1 MSPGVPDHVID
12 RIARGVDFVSL
23 VNRYSKVQR
32 RGNRHW
38 ALCPF
43 HNEKTPSFSIDAEQG
58 LFYCFGCKEGGNVF
72 TFLQKVEGLDFG
84 QALEKL
90 AAEAGIDLKEHAGDW
105 GKAQARGQKLRQVNE
120 LAVAYYQK
128 CREKGKGGG
137 CATTYLEERGIDAES
152 IEKWRLGYA
161 PDGWDYFLKFA
172 QGRQY
177 EPEVLSKAGLVKARK
192 SGTGYIDRF
201 RNRLMFPIEDRL
213 GRAIGFGARALD
225 DDDQPKYLNSP
236 ETPLFSKGRCFYG
249 LAQARDAI
257 RSEKTAV
264 VVEGYTDV
272 IMCHQFGFTN
282 VLGVL
287 GTALTAD
294 HASTLGR
301 LCDNVILV
309 FDADEAG
316 QKSAKRSIEV
326 LLAEDLDV
334 SVASLPE
341 DMDPCDLLVNEG
353 KAAFENV
360 LEDDEDFLDFGLR
373 LAGQENDLDSVKGRT
388 AAFREVAELAV
399 STDDAARRDMIVRQ
413 LADRLGIGLSGVW
426 RSIIDQYSSS
436 RRGRGRREE
445 DPEAEQNEPRLAV
458 SQYAC
463 DLLGFLLQN
472 TEFQEEASQKVKL
485 DLLEDSEET
494 EALQHLLDICEKN
507 GEMDSQ
513 QFINLLKEPT
523 ESSLVASVLVREE
536 KVQETTER
544 TPEERFDLYMSF
556 FEQKQRE
563 REIQQLS
570 PKRMA
575 ASRAGGDP
583 ESEGQSDSSED
594 GALDDERL
602 KAYYERLKERD
613 RNKQP

>member
-12 RIARGVDFVSL
+12 RIARSVDFVAL
-23 VNRYSKVQR
+23 VNRYSKVQK
-32 RGNRHW
+32 RGNRYW

-90 AAEAGIDLKEHAGDW
+90 AAEAGIDLQEHAGDW

-128 CREKGKGGG
+128 CREKGKGGER
-137 CATTYLEERGIDAES
+137 ATSYLQERGITSES
-152 IEKWRLGYA
+152 IDKWRLGYA

-177 EPEVLSKAGLVKARK
+177 EPQVLSKAGLIKARK

-201 RNRLMFPIEDRL
+201 RNRLMFPIDDRL
-213 GRAIGFGARALD
+213 GRAVGFGARALD
-225 DDDQPKYLNSP
+225 DEDQPKYLNSP

-249 LAQARDAI
+249 LAQARDSI
-257 RSEKTAV
+257 RSEKTGV

-272 IMCHQFGFTN
+272 IMCHQRGFTN

-294 HASTLGR
+294 HASTLSR
-301 LCDNVILV
+301 LCDNVVLV

-316 QKSAKRSIEV
+316 QKSARRSIEV

-341 DMDPCDLLVNEG
+341 DMDPYDLLVNEG
-353 KAAFENV
+353 ESAFQEV
-360 LEDDEDFLDFGLR
+360 LDQREDFLDFGLR
-373 LAGQENDLDSVKGRT
+373 LAGQDHDLETVKGKT
-388 AAFREVAELAV
+388 EAFREVAQLAV
-399 STDDAARRDMIVRQ
+399 RTDEAARRDMIVRK

-426 RSIIDQYSSS
+426 RSVIDQYSSQ
-436 RRGRGRREE
+436 RRGRWNQEQESEPEQEE
-445 DPEAEQNEPRLAV
+445 TQSAV
-458 SQYAC
+458 AQHAC
-463 DLLGFLLQN
+463 DLVGFLL
-472 TEFQEEASQKVKL
+472 THPEFQEEAAQKVKL
-485 DLLEDSEET
+485 ELLEDSDGPKV
-494 EALQHLLDICEKN
+494 LQRLLDNVEKE
-507 GEMDSQ
+507 GELDSQ
-513 QFINLLKEPT
+513 QFMNLLRDPDD
-523 ESSLVASVLVREE
+523 SSLVASVLVREE
-536 KVQETTER
+536 KIQETTER
-544 TPEERFDLYMSF
+544 TAEERFDLYMSF
-556 FEQKQRE
+556 FEEKQRE
-563 REIQQLS
+563 REIQELS
-570 PKRMA
+570 PKRLVD
-575 ASRAGGDP
+575 RRPEQGQ
-583 ESEGQSDSSED
+583 ESEEQSGTTDE
-594 GALDDERL
+594 ERL